1 MQICKYAKGILKYP
15 YSTVYMRSIFNIY
28 MYIWFG
34 MLECGFVCPKKN
46 TKQLKRSS
54 PYIYK

>member
-15 YSTVYMRSIFNIY
+15 YSTVYKRSIFNIY

-46 TKQLKRSS
+46 TKTAKTIKPLHL
-54 PYIYK
+54 